1 MVKLR
6 QVVMRFDS
14 VDDQS
19 MIGIILVG
27 ESMFS
32 MIVWSVDRR
41 VAIFLTD
48 LADKEEFQR
57 QRVMMVGD

>member
-1 MVKLR
+1 
-6 QVVMRFDS
+6 MRFDS

-41 VAIFLTD
+41 LVIFLTD
-48 LADKEEFQR
+48 FDERE
-57 QRVMMVGD
+57 